1 MAFDTGLGSP
11 SLDDFSLDLTSKEV
25 GTDLGGAEQNWGR
38 TVLHHISLI
47 YVLGIR
53 QMPGAYKV

>member
-25 GTDLGGAEQNWGR
+25 GTDLGGAEQTGGELYCI
-38 TVLHHISLI
+38 TFLLF
-47 YVLGIR
+47 
-53 QMPGAYKV
+53 MC